1 MNLYKTF
8 CVNTPFNPKDFIMIY
23 LIVQN
28 NDIIHTFLYEIIR
41 ATIIFAPK
49 LKIITDK
56 LA

>member
-8 CVNTPFNPKDFIMIY
+8 CVKTPLNPKDFIMIC

-28 NDIIHTFLYEIIR
+28 GDTHTFLYESIK
-41 ATIIFAPK
+41 ATIIFASK